1 MKHFHDLVFP
11 SQEQNTKSALLEPE
25 NSSELVDAD
34 NLKYDN
40 RFEVIVKGMHTSYK
54 EGQIAKIFG
63 YFGQVDKVKI
73 ERNPDGT
80 SKGSC
85 FIAFA
90 DYESVMRALQMNKT
104 VFNNQK
110 ILIEKTKDKSTR
122 TKEKNQ
128 KLGGLTIGAQQK
140 QSNKFNS
147 YPQYLYS
154 DQM

>member
-1 MKHFHDLVFP
+1 MKHLHDLAFP
-11 SQEQNTKSALLEPE
+11 SQEQKSKSVLLEPE
-25 NSSELVDAD
+25 DPCELTDAD

-63 YFGQVDKVKI
+63 YFGQVEKVKI

-128 KLGGLTIGAQQK
+128 KLGGFTIGAQQK
-140 QSNKFNS
+140 QPNKFNS
-147 YPQYLYS
+147 FREYLNSPQ
-154 DQM
+154 M